1 MVKECRVAPCAHGIV
16 YFSPAGSTR
25 KVAFTI
31 EERLKGLE
39 QSVTVFD
46 LSLGMQEVNAQ
57 IIAFCSQSGPCCL
70 WVGSPVYA
78 DHAVPLVE
86 ACLRQLPAAEERYG
100 VPFVTWGGVTS
111 GLALADMGEILQ
123 QQGYLLLG
131 ATKVLAQHSS
141 MWGAEQPLAQGH
153 PGKEDLDKVNLLVEQ
168 VVNKLKQPV
177 KETLAP
183 DVLEYLS
190 PALRADA
197 AGKNLAV
204 AKASRPPLAADP
216 DKCTSCG
223 TCEECCPVQAITM
236 DKVPIVGDSCVLC
249 MQCVQHCPEQA
260 FPYDHVTTA
269 SKIEAMAVAS
279 DEEKETAVF
288 V

>member
-1 MVKECRVAPCAHGIV
+1 MIKKCTVSACVHGVV

-25 KVAFTI
+25 QVAIAI
-31 EERLKGLE
+31 EERLKALE

-46 LSLGMQEVNAQ
+46 LSLGVQEMSAS
-57 IIAFCSQSGPCCL
+57 IIEFCSRSGPCCL
-70 WVGSPVYA
+70 WIGSPVYC

-86 ACLRQLPAAEERYG
+86 TLLRQLPAAEGRYSI
-100 VPFVTWGGVTS
+100 PFVTWGGVTS
-111 GLALADMGEILQ
+111 GLALVEMGAILQ
-123 QQGYLLLG
+123 QQDYQLLG

-141 MWGAEQPLAQGH
+141 MWGADRPLAQGR
-153 PGKEDLDKVNLLVEQ
+153 PEQEDLDKVNLLVEQ
-168 VVNKLKQPV
+168 VVNKLGQPV

-183 DVLEYLS
+183 GVLDYLS
-190 PALRADA
+190 PALGADA
-197 AGKNLAV
+197 VGKNLAL

-236 DKVPIVGDSCVLC
+236 DSVPIVGDACVLC

-260 FPYDHVTTA
+260 FPYDHATTA
-269 SKIEAMAVAS
+269 SKIEAMASAS
-279 DEEKETAVF
+279 DEEKETAIF
-288 V
+288 I